1 MQLYKAC
8 LESFNF
14 ENFPLIV
21 DVVEHMW
28 CPPVGND
35 EFKRFDVEYIVRNN
49 LSENNYN
56 FQLVD
61 ESAHNEILA
70 AAFFA
75 RKGDYSIVEEWFS
88 RESLRFPEEWRR
100 ACGMSK
106 TYITLMDERTLALM
120 NDEDIKLSFFASRKP
135 GAGSVILDK
144 ALEKLRAEGWKNLYL
159 WTDCDCNW
167 EWYIIH
173 GFTLIQEDTYEPFS
187 SKDNDYKTYIFKRQ
201 L

>member
-1 MQLYKAC
+1 MNDITR
-8 LESFNF
+8 LEPFNRD
-14 ENFPLIV
+14 NLPLLV

-49 LSENNYN
+49 LSENDYN
-56 FQLVD
+56 FQLV
-61 ESAHNEILA
+61 ENGEKNEILA

-88 RESLRFPEEWRR
+88 RESLRFTEEWRA
-100 ACGMSK
+100 ACSMSK
-106 TYITLMDERTLALM
+106 TYLTMMDERTLALM
-120 NDEDIKLSFFASRKP
+120 NDDDIKLSFFVSRKP
-135 GAGSVILDK
+135 GAGSQILELTCEQLK
-144 ALEKLRAEGWKNLYL
+144 SEGWKNLYL

-167 EWYIIH
+167 EWYIRH